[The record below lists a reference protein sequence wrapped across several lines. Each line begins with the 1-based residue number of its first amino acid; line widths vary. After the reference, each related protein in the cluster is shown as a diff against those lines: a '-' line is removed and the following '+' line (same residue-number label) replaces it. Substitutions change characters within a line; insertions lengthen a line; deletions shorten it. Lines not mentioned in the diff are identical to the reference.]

1 MSCDDVLTY
10 CDVFTYCKDK
20 NDINCKCLA
29 DNTRQQFDFECALA
43 HGLVKASEDVFKY
56 SAETAMNIIASLFTP
71 QGLKMLGIF
80 TGIDVTG
87 KVFYNAV
94 ARCIARGLG
103 KDVLERASQL
113 AIEAGSGELITNAML
128 NTVITSAVKEGTI
141 ASIAFSGLKL
151 IETFCSTF
159 MAIQFFIQL
168 IGAIF
173 DAWDPFGYGEEL
185 DARSLEQF
193 SNMFNDGFMRTFLST
208 ASVGKDEF
216 GRPIYFTQWPIEYY
230 ADNILNDELSSDDDE
245 GKIFGYCLTY
255 WNNLKINS
263 NGEEI
268 KYGDDKNLPSND
280 DFSRYARSFSLII
293 SDNNTAVA
301 KWLYKWLPIVIFL
314 LGLLIVLLIL
324 LK

>member
-1 MSCDDVLTY
+1 MS

-20 NDINCKCLA
+20 NDISCSDLT
-29 DNTRQQFDFECALA
+29 DNTRQQFDVECKLA
-43 HGLVKASEDVFKY
+43 TDLSKGLKISG
-56 SAETAMNIIASLFTP
+56 ETAMNIIASMFTP
-71 QGLKMLGIF
+71 EGLKMIGIF

-87 KVFYNAV
+87 EVFYNAV

-103 KDVLERASQL
+103 KDVMERASQL
-113 AIEAGSGELITNAML
+113 AITEGEELITNAML

-151 IETFCSTF
+151 IETVCSVI
-159 MAIQFFIQL
+159 MFIQIIIQL
-168 IGAIF
+168 LGAII
-173 DAWDPFGYGEEL
+173 DAWDPNGYGEEL

-193 SNMFNDGFMRTFLST
+193 SNMFNDGFMRAFLST

-230 ADNILNDELSSDDDE
+230 ADNILNDELSSEDDE
-245 GKIFGYCLTY
+245 NKIFEYCLFY
-255 WNNLKINS
+255 WNHLKINS
-263 NGEEI
+263 NGEVI

-280 DFSRYARSFSLII
+280 DFSRYARSFSLLI
-293 SDNNTAVA
+293 SDKNTAVA
-301 KWLYKWLPIVIFL
+301 NWLYKWLPIVIFL
-314 LGLLIVLLIL
+314 LGLLIVLLII

>member
-1 MSCDDVLTY
+1 MS
-10 CDVFTYCKDK
+10 CDVFTSWKDK
-20 NDINCKCLA
+20 NNISCAGLL
-29 DNTRQQFDFECALA
+29 DNTRQQCDVECKLA
-43 HGLVKASEDVFKY
+43 DDLVKASEGFFKY

-80 TGIDVTG
+80 TGVDVTA

-103 KDVLERASQL
+103 KDVMAAASKA
-113 AIEAGSGELITNAML
+113 AIDSGGELVTNAML

-141 ASIAFSGLKL
+141 ASFAFSGLKL
-151 IETFCSTF
+151 IETVCSTL
-159 MAIQFFIQL
+159 MFIQMVIQL
-168 IGAIF
+168 LGAII
-173 DAWDPFGYGEEL
+173 DAWDPAGYGEEL

-193 SNMFNDGFMRTFLST
+193 SSMFNDGFMRIFLST

-230 ADNILNDELSSDDDE
+230 ADNILNDDLSSDDDE
-245 GKIFGYCLTY
+245 SNIFKYCLEY

-301 KWLYKWLPIVIFL
+301 KWLYKWLPIVIL
-314 LGLLIVLLIL
+314 LLALLIVLLIL